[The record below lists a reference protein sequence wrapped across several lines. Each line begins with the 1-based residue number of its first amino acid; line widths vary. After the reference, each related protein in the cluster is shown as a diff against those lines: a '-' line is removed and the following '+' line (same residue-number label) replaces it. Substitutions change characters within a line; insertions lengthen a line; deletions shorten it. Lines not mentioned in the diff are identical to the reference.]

1 MSGVDVSIAL
11 PEDETPGELIK
22 GYFTLMLYPPSAP
35 KQRWR
40 TPMEMVF
47 VIDTSGSMNGKPLA
61 QAKRAVN
68 QTLDVQ
74 GYFAALQSVFDIHH
88 TGHGNAISVGGYLQL
103 SPEAE
108 VRVGKLTYSLASAA
122 ERLGMSPVEL
132 RLELNRS
139 LRRLGFVDP
148 EA

>member
-1 MSGVDVSIAL
+1 MWVGV
-11 PEDETPGELIK
+11 EDRP
-22 GYFTLMLYPPSAP
+22 
-35 KQRWR
+35 
-40 TPMEMVF
+40 
-47 VIDTSGSMNGKPLA
+47 
-61 QAKRAVN
+61 
-68 QTLDVQ
+68 
-74 GYFAALQSVFDIHH
+74 
-88 TGHGNAISVGGYLQL
+88 ISVGGYLQL